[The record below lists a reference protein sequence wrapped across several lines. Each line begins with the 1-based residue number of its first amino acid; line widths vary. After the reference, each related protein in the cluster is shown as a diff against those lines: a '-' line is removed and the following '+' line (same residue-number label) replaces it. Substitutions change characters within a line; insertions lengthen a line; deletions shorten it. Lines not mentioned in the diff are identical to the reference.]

1 MVDMYIKTDIER
13 QNRNR
18 AIDPFFEICRRILF
32 ERLKF
37 YIYKKHIDKLDKLQ
51 NRLENGKLDSKT
63 LLISTW

>member
-1 MVDMYIKTDIER
+1 MLDTK
-13 QNRNR
+13 
-18 AIDPFFEICRRILF
+18 P
-32 ERLKF
+32 KF